1 MSMDAL
7 KFIEERNRMCDRYWQ
22 AGGDCYDGCPMANVG
37 ECNELRD
44 MVDDSGKA
52 VGKVVEIV
60 EKWSK
65 EHPRKTRQSV
75 FLEQYPEAWVD
86 EDGCLCIC
94 PNGISPWHRSEDGE
108 CITADKCADCRREF
122 WMQEVE

>member
-1 MSMDAL
+1 MNMDVME
-7 KFIEERNRMCDRYWQ
+7 FFSEFRRMCKSTSDCTKCQYH
-22 AGGDCYDGCPMANVG
+22 GDKCDNAIDLLEKTVA
-37 ECNELRD
+37 
-44 MVDDSGKA
+44 MV
-52 VGKVVEIV
+52 EQ
-60 EKWSK
+60 WSK

-86 EDGCLCIC
+86 EDGCLRIC

-108 CITADKCADCRREF
+108 CITADKWADCRHEF